1 MSDVLFFN
9 LKLLQNL
16 LLMLCNGQE
25 ESMDRPQSEYQV
37 ADVFILNSISS
48 AQFAAGKLN
57 C

>member
-9 LKLLQNL
+9 LKMLQNL

-25 ESMDRPQSEYQV
+25 ESMDRSQSEYQV

-48 AQFAAGKLN
+48 SQFAAGKLN

>member
-25 ESMDRPQSEYQV
+25 ELMDHLQSEYQV

>member
-16 LLMLCNGQE
+16 LLMLCNCQE
-25 ESMDRPQSEYQV
+25 ESMDRSQSEYQV
-37 ADVFILNSISS
+37 ADLFILNFINS